1 MRSGGESELNSR
13 CNGWIMSCSETE
25 DRGNCIRYD
34 ARKNV
39 RTRYRTT
46 CCSERRH
53 KTANAISVSAPPAL
67 KMTSCISFC
76 GLSQVSIISTIGP
89 DKYEPSHRKISPF
102 KTNCFITIAYIFI
115 TNIIS
120 SFFGHESLVH
130 GSNRSHAK
138 YQLKRVHII
147 RHDRLFETRSLTC
160 RRLSLTDLR
169 ALPTPYLEHRTQQ
182 RPAGWRCP

>member
-34 ARKNV
+34 GRKNV

-102 KTNCFITIAYIFI
+102 KTNCFIT
-115 TNIIS
+115 N
-120 SFFGHESLVH
+120 SLH
-130 GSNRSHAK
+130 LH
-138 YQLKRVHII
+138 Y
-147 RHDRLFETRSLTC
+147 
-160 RRLSLTDLR
+160 
-169 ALPTPYLEHRTQQ
+169 
-182 RPAGWRCP
+182 